1 MKRTQIGEAIRTGLN
16 SSISVARS
24 DYRQILNES
33 AVLLPKQRAS
43 FIEGKIPVFAE
54 RLSRT
59 GCWAMLGDEAG
70 RICGYQQIT
79 RHLRDGRVVCVLNFA
94 LQCGYNRLSDA
105 DLTTISPEDISN
117 DVRDFWAAI
126 KIQQWLHS
134 YLEGDRKRTK
144 GKTLGDLERKQ
155 LKRVFNKLK
164 ENGYLKQDSDGTL
177 SLDSSLSGEAVGY
190 IFLRVNII
198 VFGNNEQVQW
208 KVFRQYV
215 SNLKSKYH
223 IDRWVIGF
231 AQGNAKQQE
240 IDTIFNQLQGYGQG

>member
-16 SSISVARS
+16 SSLSVARS

-59 GCWAMLGDEAG
+59 VCWAMLGDEAG

-79 RHLRDGRVVCVLNFA
+79 RHLKDGRFVYALNCAF
-94 LQCGYNRLSDA
+94 QGWYNRLSDA

-164 ENGYLKQDSDGTL
+164 EHGY
-177 SLDSSLSGEAVGY
+177 
-190 IFLRVNII
+190 
-198 VFGNNEQVQW
+198 
-208 KVFRQYV
+208 
-215 SNLKSKYH
+215 LKSKYH
-223 IDRWVIGF
+223 KDRWVIGF

-240 IDTIFNQLQGYGQG
+240 IYTIFNQLF

>member
-33 AVLLPKQRAS
+33 AILLPKQRAS

-59 GCWAMLGDEAG
+59 GCWAMMGDKAG
-70 RICGYQQIT
+70 SLCGYQQIT
-79 RHLRDGRVVCVLNFA
+79 RHLKDGRFVYALNFV
-94 LQCGYNRLSDA
+94 LQGGYNQLSDA

-134 YLEGDRKRTK
+134 YLDGNRKRTK
-144 GKTLGDLERKQ
+144 GKTLGNLERKQ

-177 SLDSSLSGEAVGY
+177 SLDSSLSDEEVGY
-190 IFLRVNII
+190 IFKRVNII
-198 VFGNNEQVQW
+198 VFGNDTQVQW
-208 KVFRQYV
+208 KVFRQNV
-215 SNLKSKYH
+215 SNMKAKYH
-223 IDRWVIGF
+223 TNRWDIGF
-231 AQGNAKQQE
+231 AQGNTKQQE